1 MIINKNPIL
10 IPLVTEK
17 RRFLI
22 GKDSFFSISFLLLVI
37 KKLSDPIVKKIIT
50 VNFVILLELIEIIN
64 PYSITIFLSSIL

>member
-22 GKDSFFSISFLLLVI
+22 GKDSFFSIGFLLLVI
-37 KKLSDPIVKKIIT
+37 KKLSDSIVKK
-50 VNFVILLELIEIIN
+50 LL
-64 PYSITIFLSSIL
+64 PSIL